1 MTSCLKHVIDAAL
14 LLAISTITATVA
26 PQANAA
32 PPTGYKLTWH
42 DEFSNNGL
50 PLSKNW
56 AYDTEANATGWYN
69 NELQYY
75 AAKRLANTQVTDGK
89 LHIIAR
95 KERLTSATD
104 YGGQNYTSGRL
115 ITRGKAS
122 WTYGFV
128 EVRAKLP
135 CSQGAWPAI
144 WMLGTANNWPDSGEI
159 DIMEKI
165 NKDPTI
171 YGTLHTRSTAGTS
184 GNGNKTKV
192 TTACTAYHLYQMIWT
207 PAKISI
213 GVDGKIYHTY
223 KNAGTGNAQWPF
235 AHPQYLLLNLAIGGD
250 WPGKPDSGSKFPM
263 EMLVDY
269 VRVYKK

>member
-1 MTSCLKHVIDAAL
+1 MAPAIQSIIKAAAAAL
-14 LLAISTITATVA
+14 LSSTTLSFGPAM
-26 PQANAA
+26 AA
-32 PPTGYKLTWH
+32 PPTGYKLVWH
-42 DEFSNNGL
+42 DEFSTDGL
-50 PLSKNW
+50 PSARNW
-56 AYDTEANATGWYN
+56 VYDTEANKTGWYN

-75 AAKRLANTQVTDGK
+75 AARRLANTRVKDGK

-95 KERLTSATD
+95 KERLTSAAD
-104 YGGQNYTSGRL
+104 YGQQDYTSGRL

-135 CSQGAWPAI
+135 CTQGAWPAI
-144 WMLGTANNWPDSGEI
+144 WMLGTADKWPDSGEI

-184 GNGNKTKV
+184 GNGGAIKV
-192 TTACTAYHLYQMIWT
+192 ATACTAYHRYQMTWT

-213 GVDGKIYHTY
+213 GVDDKIYHSY
-223 KNAGTGNAQWPF
+223 RNAGSGSAQWPF
-235 AHPQYLLLNLAIGGD
+235 SKPQYLLLNLAVGGD
-250 WPGKPDSGSKFPM
+250 WPGAPDATSKFPM

-269 VRVYKK
+269 VRIYRK